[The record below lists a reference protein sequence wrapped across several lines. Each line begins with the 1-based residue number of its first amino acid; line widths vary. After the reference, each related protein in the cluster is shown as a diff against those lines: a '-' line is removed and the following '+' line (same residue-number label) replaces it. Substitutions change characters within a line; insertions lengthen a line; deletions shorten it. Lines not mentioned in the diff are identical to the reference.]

1 MFTRF
6 VSALVRAIF
15 VVLLIATPWLL
26 LPGPNDSAPIVLLV
40 AIFVGWLVFS
50 EYMTEYPSLIEFRDA
65 PPYNRLRFGALFATV
80 LVLTLI
86 QRGIAHPS
94 PISELFTAISH
105 VVGNA
110 LDFPFSPV
118 RLMVLSLPENAH
130 AADIDLLRRTSA
142 IAYLMSLI
150 SLVFFIFIMWLN
162 GWPRQ
167 NGSFN
172 VWTNLPTFDPTG
184 GGDVVGRLN
193 RDANLYVALGFL
205 LPFLIPAFL
214 QAAAGIIDP
223 IAVAQ
228 PKSLIW
234 TVSLWAFVPSSLLM
248 RGIATARV
256 ASMIA
261 DKRRRSMD
269 RDTEYMHVFG

>member
-1 MFTRF
+1 MITRF

-26 LPGPNDSAPIVLLV
+26 MPGPNDSAPIVLLV

-86 QRGIAHPS
+86 QRGVQYPT
-94 PISELFTAISH
+94 PISQIFTSISH
-105 VVGNA
+105 VVGTA
-110 LDFPFSPV
+110 MDFPFSPV
-118 RLMVLSLPENAH
+118 RLMMLTLPEGTH
-130 AADIDLLRRTSA
+130 SADYDLLRRTA
-142 IAYLMSLI
+142 GIAYLMSLI

-205 LPFLIPAFL
+205 LPFLIPAML
-214 QAAAGIIDP
+214 KMASGVIDP
-223 IAVAQ
+223 IAVDQ

-234 TVSLWAFVPSSLLM
+234 TISLWAFIPSSLLM

-269 RDTEYMHVFG
+269 RDAEDLHVFG

>member
-1 MFTRF
+1 MITRF
-6 VSALVRAIF
+6 MSALVLAIF

-26 LPGPNDSAPIVLLV
+26 MPGPNDSAPIVLLV

-86 QRGIAHPS
+86 QRGMQYPT
-94 PISELFTAISH
+94 PISQIFTSISH

-110 LDFPFSPV
+110 MDFPFSPV
-118 RLMVLSLPENAH
+118 RLMMLSLPEGTH
-130 AADIDLLRRTSA
+130 AVDYDMMRRTSG

-205 LPFLIPAFL
+205 LPFLIPAIL
-214 QAAAGIIDP
+214 KLASGIIDP

-234 TVSLWAFVPSSLLM
+234 TISLWAFIPSSLLM

-269 RDTEYMHVFG
+269 RDAEDLHVFG

>member
-105 VVGNA
+105 VVGDA

-118 RLMVLSLPENAH
+118 RLMVLSLPEGAH
-130 AADIDLLRRTSA
+130 AVDVDMLRRTSA

-205 LPFLIPAFL
+205 LPFLFPAFL
-214 QAAAGIIDP
+214 QAAAGIVDP

-269 RDTEYMHVFG
+269 RDTEDMHVFG

>member
-86 QRGIAHPS
+86 QRGIQHPS

-118 RLMVLSLPENAH
+118 RLMILTLPEGSH
-130 AADIDLLRRTSA
+130 VADYDMLRRTSA

-205 LPFLIPAFL
+205 LPFLIPAFMKV
-214 QAAAGIIDP
+214 AAGIIDP
-223 IAVAQ
+223 IAVTQ
-228 PKSLIW
+228 TKSLIW

-269 RDTEYMHVFG
+269 RDTEDMHVFG

>member
-118 RLMVLSLPENAH
+118 RLMILSLPESAH

-205 LPFLIPAFL
+205 LPFLFPAFL
-214 QAAAGIIDP
+214 QAAAGIVDP

-269 RDTEYMHVFG
+269 RDTEDMHVFG